1 METTGGQSAW
11 IDFTKD
17 FELRLRLER
26 GLSDNTVLAYL
37 RDVHHLSRWA
47 EPLLVV
53 VVVLS
58 LAAYPYVDAKFRNA
72 PMYWLVL
79 VPFILVFVQ
88 QQGSVSRW
96 LRSKPMLFLGSLA
109 MPVFLTHQMLIGCL
123 QHRLPDMPA
132 VLMLAACVLA
142 TLMVSW
148 TVQIIFSR
156 LLR

>member
-1 METTGGQSAW
+1 
-11 IDFTKD
+11 
-17 FELRLRLER
+17 
-26 GLSDNTVLAYL
+26 
-37 RDVHHLSRWA
+37 
-47 EPLLVV
+47 
-53 VVVLS
+53 
-58 LAAYPYVDAKFRNA
+58 
-72 PMYWLVL
+72 
-79 VPFILVFVQ
+79 
-88 QQGSVSRW
+88 
-96 LRSKPMLFLGSLA
+96 MLFLGSLA